1 MVRKVPTQARSIDS
15 MNRMLDAGEQLFYEG
30 GSPALTLEAVIERS
44 QTSTGSFYARFG
56 DMHGFLEAMHERVL
70 EIIASEMVPHLA
82 KVAAQPDLESAMLT
96 YSQAALELVDRHK
109 APVYFFVVG
118 HSHDEAARALG
129 AQFSLASRDVFVG
142 IVQSFLPNASS
153 AVAKRRIEMA
163 FRTIYATMFQ
173 YVMLDQ
179 SEISRIPMSRNMV
192 ATELATIISGYLR
205 SIPAK

>member
-1 MVRKVPTQARSIDS
+1 MVRKAPVQARSVES

-30 GSPALTLEAVIERS
+30 GGPALTLEAVIERA

-70 EIIASEMVPHLA
+70 EIVVAESVPHLA
-82 KVAAQPDLESAMLT
+82 KVAAQPDLESAMLA

-109 APVYFFVVG
+109 APMYFFVVG
-118 HSHDEAARALG
+118 QSHDEASRAIG

-142 IVQSFLPNASS
+142 IVQSLLPNASS
-153 AVAKRRIEMA
+153 AVAKRRIEIA
-163 FRTIYATMFQ
+163 FRTFYATMFQ
-173 YVMLDQ
+173 RVMLDQ

-192 ATELATIISGYLR
+192 ATELATMVSGYLR
-205 SIPAK
+205 SIPAT